1 MAKRLLVT
9 AIERGLAGDITGE
22 LAESDRQERATQ
34 QAAQEVANMIAAGQG
49 DRVIALFAA
58 VAPNT
63 DEDASNAAKTGL
75 LGALARLPGELASR
89 DQAEQGE
96 SPGES
101 VEEPPVGAN
110 LVNLVIVF
118 ALNVGIEGAAF
129 WRNASGIRRHPPRLR
144 RARATP
150 RLPN

>member
-101 VEEPPVGAN
+101 APCTSGATDNGSDASTWRPIPPAARP
-110 LVNLVIVF
+110 LPLDQP
-118 ALNVGIEGAAF
+118 ATRPGAAGGSDH
-129 WRNASGIRRHPPRLR
+129 RG
-144 RARATP
+144 
-150 RLPN
+150 